1 MKRKQIDAKTL
12 SCTLR
17 RLEKSQQVNGS
28 IVIHNVIHNER
39 FNLCLK
45 RLSVVIHLRLADVIG
60 VRDVTREPPS
70 GSLCID

>member
-1 MKRKQIDAKTL
+1 MPRL
-12 SCTLR
+12 SLR
-17 RLEKSQQVNGS
+17 RLEKPQQVTES

-45 RLSVVIHLRLADVIG
+45 RLSGVIHLRLADVIG